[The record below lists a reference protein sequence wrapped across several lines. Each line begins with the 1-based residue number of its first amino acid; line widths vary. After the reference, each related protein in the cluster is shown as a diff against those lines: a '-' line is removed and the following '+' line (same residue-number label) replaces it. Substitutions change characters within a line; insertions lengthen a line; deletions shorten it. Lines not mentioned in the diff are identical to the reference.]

1 MKSTTMIQAGK
12 ELGGLEMVRKVLLLC
27 GILASV
33 LYVGTDILGA
43 LSWEG
48 YSYAAQTISELSAIG
63 SPSRPIVTPLFLTF
77 GVLEMAFG
85 LGALGL
91 AGRKGGMRTVG
102 ALLVGFGAFCLTGP
116 FTPMNLRENPK
127 SLTDTL
133 HIIGATIDV
142 IFILLIIGFAAN
154 GFGRRFLLYS
164 IGTALTLVVF
174 GALAGMDG
182 PQVAANLPTPWV
194 GINERICNYGF
205 WLWQLVLSVLLLRG
219 EVAPGRVDGG
229 DRTVSAELTPA
240 RPA

>member
-1 MKSTTMIQAGK
+1 
-12 ELGGLEMVRKVLLLC
+12 MVRKVLLVC
-27 GILASV
+27 GVLAAL

-63 SPSRPIVTPLFLTF
+63 SPSRPIVVPLFLTF
-77 GVLEMAFG
+77 GVLEIAFG
-85 LGALGL
+85 LGVWGL
-91 AGRKGGMRTVG
+91 AGQKRTLRIAG

-116 FTPMNLRENPK
+116 FAPMNLRGAEK

-142 IFILLIIGFAAN
+142 VFILLIIGFAAKA
-154 GFGRRFLLYS
+154 FGTRFLLYS
-164 IGTALTLVVF
+164 IGTVLTLLVF

-194 GINERICNYGF
+194 GINERICNYSF
-205 WLWQLVLSVLLLRG
+205 WLWQLVLSILLLRG
-219 EVAPGRVDGG
+219 EVAPGPVDVGE
-229 DRTVSAELTPA
+229 RTAAAELLP
-240 RPA
+240 RR